1 MHIMYDI
8 MYDIMTLVGTLKFVL
23 ERRLRQAA
31 SGGKLPLAA
40 AVQQCLVLPV
50 RMQQGLPDRW
60 QHQT

>member
-1 MHIMYDI
+1 MYDI
-8 MYDIMTLVGTLKFVL
+8 MYDIMILV